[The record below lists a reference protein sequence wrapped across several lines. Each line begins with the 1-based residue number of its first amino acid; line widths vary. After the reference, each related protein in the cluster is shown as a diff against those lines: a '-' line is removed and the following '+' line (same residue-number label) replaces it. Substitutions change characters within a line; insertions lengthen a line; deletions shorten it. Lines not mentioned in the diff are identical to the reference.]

1 MCLAL
6 MESRW
11 MLRPIR
17 KGHLGFVSPVFC
29 KSERLL
35 LLCDVCGLRV
45 RIAKLRNTL
54 LISKNTHSLRL
65 SRCPSSPTSFGNT
78 EPMARILVVDDD
90 PSMVQVISELCR
102 ESGHETV
109 AFNSGTRALTNLADQ
124 TVHLVITDMRMEG
137 CGGMDVLKA
146 CKRVKPDV
154 PVIMVTGDRGVEQ
167 GVQALK
173 AGAFDY
179 VTKPF
184 KVEDLRGSISR
195 ALSRKKDGG
204 GGAVEEERSKR
215 SRVPSKPMNIIGSS
229 KRMQEVFNLIGKVA
243 NLDSTILI
251 QGESGTGKEL
261 VARALHFN
269 SHRADKAFVPINCSA
284 LPENLLES
292 ELFGHKKGA
301 FTGAFQD
308 KIGLFEEAEGG
319 TIFLDEINS
328 MAPALQTK
336 LLRVLQER
344 RVRRVG
350 DTKSIEINV
359 RVLTATN
366 EPLYPKT
373 RNGTFREDLYYRI
386 AVIPIEVPALRERP
400 EDIPDLVAHFLR
412 RNASSA
418 RCAEYTMDGGVLE
431 RLMGYSWPGNVRE
444 LENAVERAC
453 ALCDDCRIR
462 SADLPATV
470 LSLKGPDG
478 VSSPSPLVGYVTG
491 RPLSAFLEHV
501 ETRYI
506 SETIAACQGS
516 REKAAKLLQISL
528 ATLYRKLEAGKRSV
542 AVDSPDLSGVGA
554 KVSGTKRATNNT
566 PKRMEPP
573 RGVPQRSSIREV
585 KNLKHQGTGA
595 NRRGESAKVTN
606 RRAPQS
612 NQARPRPKAS
622 GKPAF
627 IQSARKKAKKGR

>member
-1 MCLAL
+1 
-6 MESRW
+6 
-11 MLRPIR
+11 
-17 KGHLGFVSPVFC
+17 
-29 KSERLL
+29 
-35 LLCDVCGLRV
+35 
-45 RIAKLRNTL
+45 
-54 LISKNTHSLRL
+54 
-65 SRCPSSPTSFGNT
+65 
-78 EPMARILVVDDD
+78 MARILVVDDD

-102 ESGHETV
+102 ELGHQTV
-109 AFNSGTRALTNLADQ
+109 AFNSGTKALSNLADQ

-137 CGGMDVLKA
+137 CGGMDVLRA
-146 CKRVKPDV
+146 CKKHKPDV
-154 PVIMVTGDRGVEQ
+154 PVIMVTGDKGVEQ

-195 ALSRKKDGG
+195 ALSRKRGNG
-204 GGAVEEERSKR
+204 MEVAEEERAKR
-215 SRVPSKPMNIIGSS
+215 SEVPSKPMNIIGSS

-366 EPLYPKT
+366 ESLYPKT

-386 AVIPIEVPALRERP
+386 AVIPIEMPSLRERP

-418 RCAEYTMDGGVLE
+418 RCAEYTMDAGVLE
-431 RLMGYSWPGNVRE
+431 RLMEYSWPGNVRE

-453 ALCDDCRIR
+453 ALCDDCRIQA
-462 SADLPATV
+462 SHLPATV

-478 VSSPSPLVGYVTG
+478 VSSPAPSVGFITG

-506 SETIAACQGS
+506 HETISACHGS

-528 ATLYRKLEAGKRSV
+528 ATLYRKLEVGKRTVATEGAGSPSGMQKGTISKSAVPARVKIRGGGLPPDRTKGGNGGKASGHAGKAGVKAKVPAKRGRDEAQRAGKRGGNE
-542 AVDSPDLSGVGA
+542 SPSG
-554 KVSGTKRATNNT
+554 RLD
-566 PKRMEPP
+566 R
-573 RGVPQRSSIREV
+573 
-585 KNLKHQGTGA
+585 KN
-595 NRRGESAKVTN
+595 R
-606 RRAPQS
+606 
-612 NQARPRPKAS
+612 
-622 GKPAF
+622 
-627 IQSARKKAKKGR
+627 KGRR

>member
-1 MCLAL
+1 
-6 MESRW
+6 
-11 MLRPIR
+11 
-17 KGHLGFVSPVFC
+17 
-29 KSERLL
+29 
-35 LLCDVCGLRV
+35 
-45 RIAKLRNTL
+45 
-54 LISKNTHSLRL
+54 
-65 SRCPSSPTSFGNT
+65 
-78 EPMARILVVDDD
+78 
-90 PSMVQVISELCR
+90 
-102 ESGHETV
+102 
-109 AFNSGTRALTNLADQ
+109 
-124 TVHLVITDMRMEG
+124 
-137 CGGMDVLKA
+137 
-146 CKRVKPDV
+146 
-154 PVIMVTGDRGVEQ
+154 
-167 GVQALK
+167 
-173 AGAFDY
+173 
-179 VTKPF
+179 
-184 KVEDLRGSISR
+184 
-195 ALSRKKDGG
+195 
-204 GGAVEEERSKR
+204 
-215 SRVPSKPMNIIGSS
+215 
-229 KRMQEVFNLIGKVA
+229 MQEVFNLISKVA

-386 AVIPIEVPALRERP
+386 AVIPIEMPALRERP

-418 RCAEYTMDGGVLE
+418 RCTEYTMDSGVLE
-431 RLMGYSWPGNVRE
+431 RLMEYSWPGNVRE

-453 ALCDDCRIR
+453 ALCENCRIQT
-462 SADLPATV
+462 SHLPATV

-478 VSSPSPLVGYVTG
+478 VCSPALPSVGFATG
-491 RPLSAFLEHV
+491 RSLSVFLEQV
-501 ETRYI
+501 ETKYI
-506 SETIAACQGS
+506 SETISACQGS

-542 AVDSPDLSGVGA
+542 VADGSPVGA
-554 KVSGTKRATNNT
+554 PFQTKPPKGGAATPPKAVSSPRGAVSRGPDDRGKVSK
-566 PKRMEPP
+566 
-573 RGVPQRSSIREV
+573 IRRHAMV
-585 KNLKHQGTGA
+585 
-595 NRRGESAKVTN
+595 RVDVT
-606 RRAPQS
+606 S
-612 NQARPRPKAS
+612 
-622 GKPAF
+622 KPASKAGPAGNA
-627 IQSARKKAKKGR
+627 SARKLVSKVVSSKGPARQRGSNRR

>member
-1 MCLAL
+1 
-6 MESRW
+6 
-11 MLRPIR
+11 
-17 KGHLGFVSPVFC
+17 
-29 KSERLL
+29 
-35 LLCDVCGLRV
+35 
-45 RIAKLRNTL
+45 
-54 LISKNTHSLRL
+54 
-65 SRCPSSPTSFGNT
+65 
-78 EPMARILVVDDD
+78 MARILVIDDD

-102 ESGHETV
+102 ESGHETL
-109 AFNSGTRALTNLADQ
+109 AFNSGTRALANLADQ

-146 CKRVKPDV
+146 CKKVKPDV
-154 PVIMVTGDRGVEQ
+154 PVIMVTGDKGVEQ

-184 KVEDLRGSISR
+184 KVDDLRGSIGR
-195 ALSRKKDGG
+195 ALSRKRGAQID
-204 GGAVEEERSKR
+204 AVEEDPVAKR
-215 SRVPSKPMNIIGSS
+215 EIAPKPMNIIGSS
-229 KRMQEVFNLIGKVA
+229 RRMQEVFGLIGKVA

-269 SHRADKAFVPINCSA
+269 SKRADKAFVPINCSA

-386 AVIPIEVPALRERP
+386 AVIPIEMPALRERP

-418 RCAEYTMDGGVLE
+418 RCAEYTMDSGVLE
-431 RLMGYSWPGNVRE
+431 RLMEYSWPGNVRE

-453 ALCDDCRIR
+453 ALCDNCRIQT
-462 SADLPATV
+462 AHLPATV

-478 VSSPSPLVGYVTG
+478 VTCPPSASAFITG
-491 RPLSAFLEHV
+491 KPLSSFLEQV

-506 SETIAACQGS
+506 SETIASCNGS

-528 ATLYRKLEAGKRSV
+528 ATLYRKLEAGKRFIAADKPVSPASDRKPQIPSKTPVLAPKKASAPSKVV
-542 AVDSPDLSGVGA
+542 AQRMPAQKGAGA
-554 KVSGTKRATNNT
+554 KV
-566 PKRMEPP
+566 
-573 RGVPQRSSIREV
+573 I
-585 KNLKHQGTGA
+585 
-595 NRRGESAKVTN
+595 SAKPT
-606 RRAPQS
+606 PQVGRGS
-612 NQARPRPKAS
+612 RSAGARNGSRNGAAAV
-622 GKPAF
+622 GGG
-627 IQSARKKAKKGR
+627 RKKGSRR

>member
-1 MCLAL
+1 
-6 MESRW
+6 
-11 MLRPIR
+11 
-17 KGHLGFVSPVFC
+17 
-29 KSERLL
+29 
-35 LLCDVCGLRV
+35 
-45 RIAKLRNTL
+45 
-54 LISKNTHSLRL
+54 
-65 SRCPSSPTSFGNT
+65 
-78 EPMARILVVDDD
+78 MARILVVDDD

-146 CKRVKPDV
+146 CKKVKPDV
-154 PVIMVTGDRGVEQ
+154 PVIMVTGDKGVEQ

-184 KVEDLRGSISR
+184 KVEDLRGSIAR
-195 ALSRKKDGG
+195 ALSRKK
-204 GGAVEEERSKR
+204 GGALEAAEEERAKR
-215 SRVPSKPMNIIGSS
+215 SEVPSKPMNIIGSS
-229 KRMQEVFNLIGKVA
+229 KRMQEVFNLISKVA

-386 AVIPIEVPALRERP
+386 AVIPIEMPALRERP

-412 RNASSA
+412 RNATSA
-418 RCAEYTMDGGVLE
+418 RCTEYTMDSGVLE
-431 RLMGYSWPGNVRE
+431 RLMEYSWPGNVRE

-453 ALCDDCRIR
+453 ALCENCRIQA
-462 SADLPATV
+462 SHLPATV

-478 VSSPSPLVGYVTG
+478 VSSPALPSVGFATG
-491 RPLSAFLEHV
+491 RSLSVFLEQV
-501 ETRYI
+501 ETKYI
-506 SETIAACQGS
+506 SETISACQGS

-542 AVDSPDLSGVGA
+542 VADGSPVGA
-554 KVSGTKRATNNT
+554 PFQSKPPKGGAVTPLKAVGVPRVAVSRGPDGRGKVSKTR
-566 PKRMEPP
+566 RH
-573 RGVPQRSSIREV
+573 GVSRV
-585 KNLKHQGTGA
+585 D
-595 NRRGESAKVTN
+595 VT
-606 RRAPQS
+606 S
-612 NQARPRPKAS
+612 
-622 GKPAF
+622 KPASKAGPAGNA
-627 IQSARKKAKKGR
+627 SARKLVSKVVSPKGPSRKRGSNRR